1 MNNFHRFQF
10 FWQFPILF
18 STQAL
23 MITERRYALK
33 IPAKLTRVSSA
44 TAYLR
49 ALARANFYVA
59 VSCFA
64 ANFFDS
70 AVRLT
75 TVSIF
80 QRLTF

>member
-1 MNNFHRFQF
+1 
-10 FWQFPILF
+10 
-18 STQAL
+18 

-75 TVSIF
+75 ICFDFSTFDILKF
-80 QRLTF
+80 QRYLVLSDDYLLRH